1 MGMREVFAKNGGAMS
16 NTFSYD
22 VAILGGGPAGYA
34 AALYAA
40 RASLKPVVIEQGM
53 PGGQIATS
61 DEIDNYPGIPAISGA
76 EIGTKMQEH
85 AENAGAETLYAMA
98 TECARTENGTFKI
111 ATGQDEIEVPAV
123 IAALGA
129 TPRPGGF
136 VGEETFRGRGVSY
149 CATCDGMFYR
159 NKHVFVIGGGN
170 TACEEA
176 IYLARIADKVT
187 MVVRR
192 DEFRAPRGMVQ
203 RVLAQDNIDI
213 RYLTSIVELAGEAM
227 PTEITFK
234 NNETG
239 ELSTES
245 FAAGSFGIFVAV
257 GYNPNT
263 ELISEFVDVAADGG
277 VVTDELMAT
286 KTPGLYAAG
295 DIRHTVLRQVITAA
309 ADGAIAATSAY
320 HYLEEAGHLA

>member
-1 MGMREVFAKNGGAMS
+1 MS
-16 NTFSYD
+16 KSFTYD
-22 VAILGGGPAGYA
+22 VAIVGGGPAGYS

-40 RASLKPVVIEQGM
+40 RASLRPVVIEQGM

-61 DEIDNYPGIPAISGA
+61 DEIDNYPGIPNISGA

-85 AENAGAETLYAMA
+85 AEAAGSKTVYAMV
-98 TECARTENGTFKI
+98 TGIERTEDGTFKI
-111 ATGQDEIEVPAV
+111 KTGQDEIEVPAL
-123 IAALGA
+123 IAAMGA

-136 VGEETFRGRGVSY
+136 EGEDAFRGRGISY

-176 IYLARIADKVT
+176 IYLSRIAEKVT

-203 RVLAQDNIDI
+203 RVEKQDNIDVMFE
-213 RYLTSIVELAGEAM
+213 TSIVKVAGGPM
-227 PTEITFK
+227 PTEITFR
-234 NNETG
+234 NNATGDLTTETFEPG
-239 ELSTES
+239 T
-245 FAAGSFGIFVAV
+245 FGIFVAV
-257 GYNPNT
+257 GYIP
-263 ELISEFVDVAADGG
+263 SVDLVRDLVETAPDGG
-277 VVTDELMAT
+277 IVTDELMAT

-309 ADGAIAATSAY
+309 ADGAIAATNAY
-320 HYLEEAGHLA
+320 HYLEESELLD

>member
-1 MGMREVFAKNGGAMS
+1 MS
-16 NTFSYD
+16 NTFAYD
-22 VAILGGGPAGYA
+22 VAIIGGGPAGYS

-40 RASLKPVVIEQGM
+40 RASLRPVVIEQGM

-61 DEIDNYPGIPAISGA
+61 DEIDNYPGIPSVSGA

-85 AENAGAETLYAMA
+85 AEAAGSTTLYAMV
-98 TECARTENGTFKI
+98 TGIERTEAGTFKI
-111 ATGQDEIEVPAV
+111 KTDQDELEVPAL
-123 IAALGA
+123 ISAMGA

-136 VGEETFRGRGVSY
+136 TGEDTFRGRGVSY

-176 IYLARIADKVT
+176 IYLSRIAEKVT
-187 MVVRR
+187 LVVRR

-203 RVLAQDNIDI
+203 RVLKQDNIEV
-213 RYLTSIVELAGEAM
+213 RYLTSIVELSGETM

-239 ELSTES
+239 ELTTES
-245 FAAGSFGIFVAV
+245 FDAGSFGIFVAV
-257 GYNPNT
+257 GYVP
-263 ELISEFVDVAADGG
+263 SVDLVRDLVDLAPDGG
-277 VVTDELMAT
+277 IVTDELMAT

-320 HYLEEAGHLA
+320 HYLEESGQLD